1 MLVSIKESPTFGNAD
16 KKLDFVDP
24 STWVSFRKSNGNFTM
39 GGSNRRY
46 LLNKNPY
53 LHSVDKSPLKHE
65 KAKAYTV
72 AVICEDSWLDSC
84 DVVVPIW
91 PLSSHKGLPH
101 EENQIEI
108 QEEDPLVR
116 YA

>member
-1 MLVSIKESPTFGNAD
+1 MWFLFARR
-16 KKLDFVDP
+16 LFVAVRSDIP
-24 STWVSFRKSNGNFTM
+24 YKF
-39 GGSNRRY
+39 
-46 LLNKNPY
+46 KNPY
-53 LHSVDKSPLKHE
+53 LHSVDKSPLKQG
-65 KAKAYTV
+65 KAKTYTV

-91 PLSSHKGLPH
+91 PLSSCKGLPH
-101 EENQIEI
+101 EKNQIEI

>member
-1 MLVSIKESPTFGNAD
+1 MP
-16 KKLDFVDP
+16 KLIF
-24 STWVSFRKSNGNFTM
+24 
-39 GGSNRRY
+39 
-46 LLNKNPY
+46 KNPY
-53 LHSVDKSPLKHE
+53 LHSVDKSPLKQG
-65 KAKAYTV
+65 KAKTYTV

-91 PLSSHKGLPH
+91 PLSSCKGLPH
-101 EENQIEI
+101 EKNQIEI